1 MCMELQRSLRCLTW
15 WHKDSSVVC
24 DSSILG
30 KMWVFFSS
38 WCEPQ
43 EFPQVRLYIWEGY
56 RNAIFLSISDPAT
69 SEITI
74 KWRERDSPWGGK
86 KDSKVGGY
94 SLGISMYHSEDHEDV
109 EARNREAKWENVMV
123 TGVCLHITDF
133 LGFVPHPYHYCSLWQ
148 CVNTACFSELY
159 FPGPLGWPYFCS
171 VQVWVWNSNVLNS
184 IRNI

>member
-1 MCMELQRSLRCLTW
+1 MCLELQRSLRCLTW

-43 EFPQVRLYIWEGY
+43 EFPQVRLYIWEAY
-56 RNAIFLSISDPAT
+56 RNVIFLSISHPAT
-69 SEITI
+69 SKVTI
-74 KWRERDSPWGGK
+74 KGSERDSSWGGK
-86 KDSKVGGY
+86 QDSNVGGY
-94 SLGISMYHSEDHEDV
+94 SFGISMYHSEDHEDV

-133 LGFVPHPYHYCSLWQ
+133 LGLVAIQLLFPLTMCEHCLFWWDILSRPIDVSLFG
-148 CVNTACFSELY
+148 FSAG
-159 FPGPLGWPYFCS
+159 FS
-171 VQVWVWNSNVLNS
+171 VEFQ
-184 IRNI
+184 RA